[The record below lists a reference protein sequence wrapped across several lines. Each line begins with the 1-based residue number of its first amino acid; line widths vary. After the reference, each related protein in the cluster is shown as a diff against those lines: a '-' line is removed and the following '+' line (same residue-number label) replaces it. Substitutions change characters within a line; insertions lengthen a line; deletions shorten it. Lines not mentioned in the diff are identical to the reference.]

1 MNIKF
6 VILIIFKAIQNRK
19 KDQIGAS
26 QRYLFF
32 EILRF

>member
-6 VILIIFKAIQNRK
+6 VILIVFKATQNRN
-19 KDQIGAS
+19 KDRIVVS